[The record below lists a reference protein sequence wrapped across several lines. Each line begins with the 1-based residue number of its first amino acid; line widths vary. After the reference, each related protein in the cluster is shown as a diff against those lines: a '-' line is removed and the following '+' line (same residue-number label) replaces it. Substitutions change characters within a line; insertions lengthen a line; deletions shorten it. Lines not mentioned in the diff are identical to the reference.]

1 MKRKEGQRTNKRKN
15 GLIPFL
21 GAKAL
26 SSKRKGNREKLGEA
40 GGRRKIKTKVTGA
53 RTVGKK
59 PDN

>member
-15 GLIPFL
+15 GPIPFL

-26 SSKRKGNREKLGEA
+26 SKRKGNREKLGEA